1 LFKLIGSGHL
11 ATERPLKKFMKKK
24 FLILI
29 TFLYCI
35 SCANPTIVNVIGPND
50 NNLSCKELSDEIAKA
65 NQYADEAKE
74 AKKTGKPHNI
84 GAILF
89 FLPGYGMTLRNIEEA
104 LAAAKERAKHLNKI
118 KEKKNC

>member
-1 LFKLIGSGHL
+1 MGEDIILVIKFKNICKSIFIFFLF
-11 ATERPLKKFMKKK
+11 T
-24 FLILI
+24 FLIYSPL
-29 TFLYCI
+29 T
-35 SCANPTIVNVIGPND
+35 
-50 NNLSCKELSDEIAKA
+50 KA

-89 FLPGYGMTLRNIEEA
+89 FLPGYGMTLKNIEDA
-104 LAAAKERAKHLNKI
+104 LTAAKERAEHLNKI